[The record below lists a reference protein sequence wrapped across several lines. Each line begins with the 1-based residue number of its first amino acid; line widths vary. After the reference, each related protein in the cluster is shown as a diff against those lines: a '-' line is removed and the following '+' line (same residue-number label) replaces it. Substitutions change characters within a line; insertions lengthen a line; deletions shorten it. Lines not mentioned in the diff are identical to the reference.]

1 MPGRWTPRLKNRSNL
16 FKSAS
21 NSSQWLLTF
30 SSLSSTSLCAYLNQS
45 QISYSIQSP
54 TSTYLP
60 HPLSLFSYVIS
71 AAPLSGPLSSHYV
84 IITQLSSKS
93 SLLLALWRQKW
104 KREWTERAKQ
114 RADERN
120 GLLAWCCADPLSN
133 TCHQDPTVR
142 LRAQK
147 HSFVTASIFF
157 FSSEKLTLIFSLVT
171 VMLPPHRCR
180 MSVFI
185 FQPLWI
191 SLERSSVAPSFQMFS
206 WFTETRRVSLLSSHY
221 CQLAFKSTA
230 NT

>member
-1 MPGRWTPRLKNRSNL
+1 MLSSAHCSGSIPGQWTPRRKNRSNL

-45 QISYSIQSP
+45 QIAYSIQSP

-60 HPLSLFSYVIS
+60 LPLSLFSYVIS
-71 AAPLSGPLSSHYV
+71 AAPLPGPLSSHYV

-120 GLLAWCCADPLSN
+120 GPLAWCCADPLSN

-147 HSFVTASIFF
+147 HTEFCNSEFLGGVFSIREADLNLLV
-157 FSSEKLTLIFSLVT
+157 SDSDAPTPPLPHVCVYISATLDKLGKI
-171 VMLPPHRCR
+171 
-180 MSVFI
+180 
-185 FQPLWI
+185 
-191 SLERSSVAPSFQMFS
+191 
-206 WFTETRRVSLLSSHY
+206 
-221 CQLAFKSTA
+221 
-230 NT
+230 